1 MGRGGEVSLKTSPHK
16 PEHSSLLYKQ
26 ESATV
31 TQIHKT
37 PDVIFLSSNTSLCL
51 EKRVKRPTEQGTT
64 PTKVLT
70 DAPLNLGELISS
82 SSSSSSCNA
91 KEAPAVFVT
100 VVPINKCQP

>member
-1 MGRGGEVSLKTSPHK
+1 MGWGGEVSLKTSPHK
-16 PEHSSLLYKQ
+16 PEHNGLLYKQ

-37 PDVIFLSSNTSLCL
+37 PDVIFLSSNPSLCL
-51 EKRVKRPTEQGTT
+51 EKRVKRLTEQGTT

-70 DAPLNLGELISS
+70 DGPLNLGELIS

-100 VVPINKCQP
+100 VVPINKWQP